1 MEKAAGKGLRIGY
14 IVLAILMLLMMF
26 VSAIG
31 KLTLNPGAVHVINEV
46 VGVPMSFL
54 PVLAACEIAG
64 GLGLVAGIYRPKLGV
79 AGAAGLVLY
88 FLGAI
93 VAHVRVGDWSGVTA
107 PITPLVLSMIAL
119 TLAVMR
125 VRRAT

>member
-1 MEKAAGKGLRIGY
+1 MEKPAGKGLHIGY
-14 IVLAILMLLMMF
+14 IVLAILMLLMMTI
-26 VSAIG
+26 SASG
-31 KLTLNPGAVHVINEV
+31 KLMQIPGAVHAINEV
-46 VGVPMSFL
+46 AGVPMSFF

-107 PITPLVLSMIAL
+107 PIAPLVLSIVAL

-125 VRRAT
+125 LRRAA